1 MISESVK
8 EREGQKE
15 RETRR
20 NEKERGEESARVC
33 ETKTETV
40 VYICNESFIDVV
52 IVAG

>member
-1 MISESVK
+1 MSK
-8 EREGQKE
+8 RER
-15 RETRR
+15 R
-20 NEKERGEESARVC
+20 EESARVC